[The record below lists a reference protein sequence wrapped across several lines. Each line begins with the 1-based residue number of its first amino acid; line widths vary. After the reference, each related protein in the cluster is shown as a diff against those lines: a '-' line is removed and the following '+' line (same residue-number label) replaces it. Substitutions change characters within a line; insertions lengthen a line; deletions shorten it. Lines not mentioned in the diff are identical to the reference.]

1 MPVYQYEAIGA
12 NGKTVKKT
20 VEASSMDAAR
30 NSLRSAGYTIL
41 NLKEVGVL
49 NRDIDVP
56 FLGKPKP
63 KDLALFCRQY
73 VSVLR
78 AGVPASQALALVG
91 QQTENKKLAAAI
103 REIQTDV
110 EKGFS
115 LADSVRKRTDIFGNM
130 MPNMVA
136 AGEESG
142 NLEDSFTQMGAYF
155 EKTHRTR
162 SAVVRVLIYPII
174 LIIVMIAVLIV
185 MMVKIVPTFM
195 QTFDELDIE
204 LPGITQAV
212 MRFSEF
218 FQHWWWLVL
227 IVLAV
232 FVILLLLYSRTN
244 SGRHFFGW
252 ISRKFPV
259 LGSLTVR
266 SASAMLTRT
275 MSQLLGA
282 GVPLAETMA
291 LSGGNMRNVY
301 FQEAVALAQQMVME
315 GRSLSG
321 SLRSVELFPPM
332 VYNLVG
338 VGEESGDLEAM
349 LSKIADYYDEEVE
362 AATQK
367 LMAMLEPIIILIMAA
382 FVLVIVLA
390 VFLPTLSMTQ
400 AYDQYL

>member
-1 MPVYQYEAIGA
+1 MPTYQYEAIGA
-12 NGKTVKKT
+12 NGKTIKKT
-20 VEASSMDAAR
+20 VEASTVDAAR

-41 NLKEVGVL
+41 SLKEVGVL

-78 AGVPASQALALVG
+78 AGVPASQAMSLVG

-103 REIQTDV
+103 REMQTDV
-110 EKGFS
+110 EKGYS
-115 LADSVRKRTDIFGNM
+115 LADSVRKHTDIFGGM

-142 NLEDSFTQMGAYF
+142 NLEDSFTQMGAYY

-162 SAVVRVLIYPII
+162 SAVGRVLIYPII
-174 LIIVMIAVLIV
+174 LVIVMIAVLIL

-195 QTFDELDIE
+195 QTFDELDVE
-204 LPGITQAV
+204 LPGITRAV
-212 MRFSEF
+212 MSFSEF

-227 IVLAV
+227 LILGVIVAALV
-232 FVILLLLYSRTN
+232 LYSKTN
-244 SGRHFFGW
+244 SGRHVFGW
-252 ISRKFPV
+252 IARKIPV

-266 SASAMLTRT
+266 SASALLTRT

-282 GVPLAETMA
+282 GVPLAESMA

-301 FQEAVALAQQMVME
+301 FQEAVTLAQQMVME
-315 GRSLSG
+315 GRSLSA

-338 VGEESGDLEAM
+338 VGEESGDLEGM
-349 LSKIADYYDEEVE
+349 LGKIADYYDEEVE

-367 LMAMLEPIIILIMAA
+367 LMALLEPIIILIMAA